1 MRYHIPVTEGMSVP
15 LGTGTYVLLVTF
27 LCVGICGPL
36 VFRLTG
42 SLIASADPSY
52 PPDAEY
58 IVRVRRI
65 RKIVAALTCTAMVAL
80 TGLLLHDWWRSL
92 PGEPNAEMSRKQIA
106 RALPEPYEPMYT
118 ANPKNIMVS
127 DNQGNQCLFAI
138 IEAVTGADDTP
149 GRLIIEPVDSC
160 DDAFDFSH
168 LPSAT
173 PEP

>member
-1 MRYHIPVTEGMSVP
+1 MQYHIPVTEGMDVP
-15 LGTGTYVLLVTF
+15 LGTGTYILLVTF
-27 LCVGICGPL
+27 LFVGICGPL

-42 SLIASADPSY
+42 SLIASADPNY

-58 IVRVRRI
+58 IVRVRWVR
-65 RKIVAALTCTAMVAL
+65 RVVAALTLTAMIVL
-80 TGLLLHDWWRSL
+80 TGLLLRDWWRSL
-92 PGEPNAEMSRKQIA
+92 PGEPNAEMSKKQIA

-118 ANPKNIMVS
+118 AHPQRIMVS
-127 DNQGNQCLFAI
+127 DSQGDQCLFAI

-168 LPSAT
+168 LPTA
-173 PEP
+173 PKP